1 MAGVKGKT
9 GTFKRT
15 KEWKEKY
22 PNCCIAWNKGLTKKT
37 SESVKKNASAK
48 IGRKHTIEAKEKM
61 SNSHIGQVAWNKG
74 KRYIQISGK
83 NHWLWK
89 GGISKT
95 KRKPDYYDWTVW
107 RKVIFERDNYTCQN
121 KNCNFCNN
129 KKGMEL
135 HPHHIKP
142 AALFLKLIYDINNG
156 ITYCKDYH
164 LKGGL
169 HKGINKK

>member
-1 MAGVKGKT
+1 MKDERGKWTKGSV
-9 GTFKRT
+9 
-15 KEWKEKY
+15 
-22 PNCCIAWNKGLTKKT
+22 PWNKGLTKETNKI
-37 SESVKKNASAK
+37 VKRLAKNRVGFK
-48 IGRKHTIEAKEKM
+48 FLKETKRKM
-61 SNSHIGQVAWNKG
+61 SNSAKGRTAWNKG
-74 KRYIQISGK
+74 KRYIQISGE

-95 KRKPDYYDWTVW
+95 KKRPDYYDWTVW
-107 RKVIFERDNYTCQN
+107 RKAVFERDDYTCQN
-121 KNCNFCNN
+121 KNCKFCNN
-129 KKGMEL
+129 KKGIEV

-142 AALFLKLIYDINNG
+142 AALFLSLIYDINNA